1 MQSIQL
7 SDTDR
12 TALIRLGQLATGTA
26 RYDKATGK
34 IVVMPNLAYQLP
46 ENLRKSDGRHSR
58 H

>member
-26 RYDKATGK
+26 RYDKATGR
-34 IVVMPNLAYQLP
+34 VVAIPDLAYQLP
-46 ENLRKSDGRHSR
+46 ENLCNSNDRHSR

>member
-1 MQSIQL
+1 MPSIQL

-26 RYDKATGK
+26 RYDKTTGR
-34 IVVMPNLAYQLP
+34 IVVMPNLAYQLTK
-46 ENLRKSDGRHSR
+46 NLHKSNDRHSR

>member
-12 TALIRLGQLATGTA
+12 TALIRLGQLATSTA
-26 RYDKATGK
+26 RYDKATGR
-34 IVVMPNLAYQLP
+34 IVAIPNLAYQLP
-46 ENLRKSDGRHSR
+46 DNLRKSNDRHSQ